1 MSINQKPQLT
11 QSSYFK
17 EEFTSTPELK
27 ALGLCCTLNNN
38 LTVDVYMRTKT
49 NILKKKKVYTSKKD
63 TEYIKHQ
70 NHSYTLHTILDH
82 TISGTPLY
90 KGIDKAYTPRTR
102 FIERR
107 VKKVSLFAR
116 FLDWF
121 EGKLS

>member
-17 EEFTSTPELK
+17 EEFLSTPELK
-27 ALGLCCTLNNN
+27 ALGLSCTLNNN

-49 NILKKKKVYTSKKD
+49 NILKKKKVYRSVKD
-63 TEYIKHQ
+63 TAYIKHR
-70 NHSYTLHTILDH
+70 NHSYTLHTILDNA
-82 TISGTPLY
+82 ISGTPLY
-90 KGIDKAYTPRTR
+90 KGIDKDYTPRTR
-102 FIERR
+102 FVERR